1 MINKKKP
8 NRLWKEIEYKA
19 IENRIDLK
27 ELREILENHK
37 AL

>member
-1 MINKKKP
+1 MKNKT